1 MTSFMAWYETVDG
14 LKNRV
19 VRERKSAKINSS
31 KLLTSHCVGNATVNV
46 VTRVEV
52 KIDKTS
58 S

>member
-1 MTSFMAWYETVDG
+1 MAWYETVDG